1 MAKGGKGGIYFE
13 SAPQVTPPKDIPVV
27 NIPGPQYDD
36 ETAKDLE
43 DPHEL
48 PPDIGDTQQLIVLK
62 KELYGAVSFNNN
74 SDRGF
79 KDFSDL
85 SINRNISQLFQIYND
100 NFYDIPKSGSES
112 HTELMLRS
120 EAYLTNFIDP
130 RDEQIEELTGLVSEL
145 EVRVLDLE
153 LSGAAAIGDIGAE
166 LVTLQDTIDETV
178 DALTS
183 ELDDLSFSQY
193 EPSYYLPR
201 ADSIAEEGL
210 RAYITDGANT
220 YYKPDF
226 YGKQIYS
233 LQHNDL
239 DGGAKRYVVK
249 IRDRNR
255 NSGFGKK
262 TIFMVVDEGQ
272 NGNVR
277 EAEVGKAKFDSDKK
291 AVYKGSTADIR
302 PEEEAVDTS
311 GTTGNFDD
319 GSVNNDPITQGEG
332 GPAPNVPPGGAGKAG
347 GAGKG

>member
-1 MAKGGKGGIYFE
+1 MAKGGKGGVFYQT
-13 SAPQVTPPKDIPVV
+13 APEVTPPKDIPVI
-27 NIPGPQYDD
+27 NIPEPQVDG

-43 DPHEL
+43 DPFEL

-74 SDRGF
+74 SDRAF

-120 EAYLTNFIDP
+120 EAYLTNFVDP

-153 LSGAAAIGDIGAE
+153 LSGAAAIGDIGAD
-166 LVTLQDTIDETV
+166 LITLQDTIDETV
-178 DALTS
+178 DALS
-183 ELDDLSFSQY
+183 AELDELNFSQY

-210 RAYITDGANT
+210 RAYITDGANV
-220 YYKPDF
+220 YYKPEY

-249 IRDRNR
+249 VRDRNR
-255 NSGFGKK
+255 NSGLGKK
-262 TIFMVVDEGQ
+262 TIFIVIDEGQ

-277 EAEVGKAKFDSDKK
+277 EAEVGKKKFDKDKK

-302 PEEEAVDTS
+302 PEEEEIDTS

-319 GSVNNDPITQGEG
+319 GSVNDDPITQGEG
-332 GPAPNVPPGGAGKAG
+332 PQGGTNIAGGKAG
-347 GAGKG
+347 GGGKG